1 MGPWPS
7 LEIRAIIV
15 DSGLKPGTAWG
26 IYYGDVPREQETPFF
41 MVRELRTGYLHG
53 VQGTYHDPEGYLV
66 SQEAVEEFDRLFP
79 WKEKLR
85 LPGQLE

>member
-1 MGPWPS
+1 
-7 LEIRAIIV
+7 
-15 DSGLKPGTAWG
+15 
-26 IYYGDVPREQETPFF
+26 